1 MRERLIELLNNAPE
15 EIFLVNGVP
24 MGKIHQT
31 AQTIADHLLANGV
44 IVLPY
49 KVGDTVY
56 FVIYDSVINEWHISA
71 EPVVDVTTKGFY
83 TSGHEGSNENGDL
96 WLWEDV
102 GDGIFFTKEEA
113 EAALAERSKA

>member
-1 MRERLIELLNNAPE
+1 MRERLIELLSAADGVGKRVIFDNANLKAYIAE
-15 EIFLVNGVP
+15 L
-24 MGKIHQT
+24 
-31 AQTIADHLLANGV
+31 ADHLLANGV
-44 IVLPY
+44 IMPPC

-56 FVIYDSVINEWHISA
+56 FVIYDSVIDEWHISP

-102 GDGIFFTKEEA
+102 GDDIFLTQEEA
-113 EAALAERSKA
+113 EAALAERSRV